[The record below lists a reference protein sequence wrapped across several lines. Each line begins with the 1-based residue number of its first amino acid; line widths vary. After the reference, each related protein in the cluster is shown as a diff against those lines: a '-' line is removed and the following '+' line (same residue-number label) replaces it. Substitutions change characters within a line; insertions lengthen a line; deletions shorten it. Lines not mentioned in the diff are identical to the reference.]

1 MWPLWGPMQGNCKTF
16 FFFLLLGAGPNPNHC
31 LSSLFF
37 LKKVYICKKKNL
49 CPTTMRGIHHLEKS
63 KKKTS
68 VFSPPVRY
76 RCSTAAWCVWWPNHG
91 PLPLQSI
98 CSRGLYMQTE
108 TGAAGIWTRG
118 RLHSLWRRVQNF
130 QRVHRRTFLLREPHQ
145 QMDHTRCL
153 PSPSCQG
160 TTGSSGYI

>member
-1 MWPLWGPMQGNCKTF
+1 MWPLWGPMQGNCKTMTVAVR
-16 FFFLLLGAGPNPNHC
+16 AGPDINYC
-31 LSSLFF
+31 LSFVKRKF
-37 LKKVYICKKKNL
+37 IYIRKKG
-49 CPTTMRGIHHLEKS
+49 CPASIIWRSQRKR
-63 KKKTS
+63 TS

-76 RCSTAAWCVWWPNHG
+76 RCSTAARCVWWSNHG

-98 CSRGLYMQTE
+98 CSRGLNMQTE
-108 TGAAGIWTRG
+108 TRAAGIWTRS

-130 QRVHRRTFLLREPHQ
+130 QWVQRRTFLLREPHQ